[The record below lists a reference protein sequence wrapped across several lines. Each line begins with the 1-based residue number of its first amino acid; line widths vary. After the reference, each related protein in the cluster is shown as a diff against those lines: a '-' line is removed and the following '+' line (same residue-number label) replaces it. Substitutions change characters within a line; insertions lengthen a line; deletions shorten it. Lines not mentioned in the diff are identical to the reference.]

1 MQLLSSL
8 ILALVGTSA
17 AVVPVTSR
25 RAFVPKKSVAVNKA
39 LSVRGGAG
47 PLPVDTTAKAAAL
60 LCGLQGLVQ
69 LLAPEKNIEAYEAIN
84 TDKFSAFL
92 NQLDGADLLAPA
104 IASCGVLFHDVAPM
118 KVSE

>member
-25 RAFVPKKSVAVNKA
+25 RAFVPNVNKA

-47 PLPVDTTAKAAAL
+47 PLPVDATAKAAAL

-92 NQLDGADLLAPA
+92 NQLDGGDLIVPA

-118 KVSE
+118 KVSYTT